1 MGKEMADVTGK
12 LKLCRPF
19 FFIVVLLMAIV
30 VFSPGVSYAD
40 PDVDSQCSGQL
51 SRWEKVMQDL
61 KDKVHGYSSVQS
73 TPVERVV
80 QRPIVS
86 NLPGRTIARQ
96 ISDALQVKDELL
108 NSKRIECRNLLNL
121 ENQLFNELQECAQ
134 NARSSKNKDFSNL
147 AKKRRAFVDKVGVSI
162 AEVKEVEGQETVLPY
177 EAAYQDPYRRSVNN
191 YWENYQQMYRRWWGR

>member
-1 MGKEMADVTGK
+1 MTGK
-12 LKLCRPF
+12 LKLWIPF
-19 FFIVVLLMAIV
+19 FFTMIFAATMVVL
-30 VFSPGVSYAD
+30 SPGEPYAD

-61 KDKVHGYSSVQS
+61 KDKVQSYSSLQS

-86 NLPGRTIARQ
+86 NLPGKTIARQ

-108 NSKRIECRNLLNL
+108 NSKRTECRNLLNL

-134 NARSSKNKDFSNL
+134 SARSSKNKDFANL
-147 AKKRRAFVDKVGVSI
+147 AKKRRAFIDRVGISI
-162 AEVKEVEGQETVLPY
+162 AEVREVEGQETVLPY